1 MKYSLVLPTYNEALN
16 LPVMVRNIRELFPE
30 DLEILIV
37 DDQSPDGTFEQA
49 SALAEKFEHVRACL
63 HTGARSLSASVLYGF
78 DCARGEILICMDA
91 DGQHR
96 PEDLANLL
104 KAMKENDMVIG
115 SRYTDGGGFT
125 EKWKLSR
132 VLISRTAALL
142 AKVILKIKIRDPMSG
157 FFAVRKNAY
166 EKIREELDPQGFKVM
181 LELLSLLS
189 LYPNTRIKEAGII
202 FAMRKHGKSKLSAKV
217 IFQYLLMLK
226 NCFLKQRNLRKKIA
240 VSK

>member
-1 MKYSLVLPTYNEALN
+1 
-16 LPVMVRNIRELFPE
+16 
-30 DLEILIV
+30 
-37 DDQSPDGTFEQA
+37 
-49 SALAEKFEHVRACL
+49 
-63 HTGARSLSASVLYGF
+63 
-78 DCARGEILICMDA
+78 
-91 DGQHR
+91 
-96 PEDLANLL
+96 
-104 KAMKENDMVIG
+104 
-115 SRYTDGGGFT
+115 
-125 EKWKLSR
+125 
-132 VLISRTAALL
+132 
-142 AKVILKIKIRDPMSG
+142 VILKIKIRDPMSG